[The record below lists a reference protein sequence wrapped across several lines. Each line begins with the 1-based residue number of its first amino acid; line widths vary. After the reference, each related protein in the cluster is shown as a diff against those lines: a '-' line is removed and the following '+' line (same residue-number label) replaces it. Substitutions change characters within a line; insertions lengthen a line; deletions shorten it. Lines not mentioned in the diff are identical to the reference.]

1 MIKLILVH
9 LCLLA
14 CYCSIA
20 QQPGTV
26 RGKITDKN
34 HLPVEFANV
43 YLTTADDSSKVISGA
58 ITDSA
63 GGFLLRNMAFGKYI
77 LHVQCLGYQ
86 KYTANI
92 AITSASSHAVTDNI
106 ILVPASENLND
117 VAVKSLRNMIRRTE
131 EGMVI
136 SASENITQ
144 IGGTAT
150 DLFKN
155 MPGVIVDAEGGVT
168 LRGKSPLILINGK
181 ISGLAGTDR
190 SVNLDQI
197 PASSIDR
204 IEIITNPSSK
214 YDADAEGGI
223 INIILKKNTN
233 KGLNGSFVAGAG
245 FGDRYRLNGAF
256 LLNYKQGKWN
266 FGAAYDNWYTTRTR
280 SVNGDRI
287 QLDIPAAYYLTQRR
301 ADERTVQN
309 QNARISADFSPNQ
322 YSTLTAELSGL
333 FQGENNGE
341 MLYTTAETAS
351 HSFTSKNSRYSNE
364 IRRLHSG
371 EISLAYNRKFRR
383 EDQSFS
389 LRFNTALNKD
399 IENTDITTQSLSS
412 QDMAQG
418 QPFLQQTHTYNKSS
432 LGTLSADYVQPISQ
446 KAFLEAGYKLVYRN
460 LNNDFL
466 RSAKLNGADVIDAAN
481 TDIFHFRE
489 NIHALYTQYNS
500 WTGDKKQPSWKYSIG
515 IRAELVN
522 NNGYTILN
530 PVQFNNQYLKF
541 FPSANLIY
549 YTGNRDMVRLSYSKR
564 INRPGF
570 GQLTPFIDI
579 TDSLNQRIGNPNL
592 QPEISHVFDLSYQ
605 FSFPQGSLLTS
616 LFYRRTNDVI
626 LGYTSLQ
633 SNGIALTRLL
643 NFGNSTTYGV
653 EANLMYRPNNWWD
666 MNLNVSGYNL
676 EIASRELVQSVQR
689 NQFTFFSKLVNNFTP
704 WKNGRLQLVGNY
716 TSPIAIT
723 QGKRI
728 SVYFA
733 DLGIQQKIMKGQGR
747 IGFSLTDIFNTQQSG
762 QRISDVNYSFYR
774 VVKVDTRAIMFT
786 FGYTFRSA
794 FKENLM
800 ENKFKNE

>member
-14 CYCSIA
+14 CYCGIA

-26 RGKITDKN
+26 RGRITDKN

-43 YLTTADDSSKVISGA
+43 YLTHMGDSTKVLSGT
-58 ITDSA
+58 ITDST
-63 GGFLLRNMAFGKYI
+63 GAFVLKNLTTGKYVLNI
-77 LHVQCLGYQ
+77 QCLGYQ
-86 KYTANI
+86 KYLANI
-92 AITSASSHAVTDNI
+92 DITAANPHAVVDHIT
-106 ILVPASENLND
+106 LLPATENLND

-136 SASENITQ
+136 SAADNITQ

-155 MPGVIVDAEGGVT
+155 MPGVIVDAEGSVT

-181 ISGLAGTDR
+181 ISGIAGADR

-256 LLNYKQGKWN
+256 MLNYKRGKWN

-280 SVNGDRI
+280 SVNGDRV
-287 QLDIPAAYYLTQRR
+287 QFDIPAAYYLTQRR

-309 QNARISADFSPNQ
+309 QNARISADFSPDQ
-322 YSTLTAELSGL
+322 YNTLTAELSGL

-351 HSFTSKNSRYSNE
+351 HSFTSKNSRFSNE

-371 EISLAYNRKFRR
+371 EMSLAYNRKFSR
-383 EDQSFS
+383 EDQSLL

-412 QDMAQG
+412 QNTALG

-432 LGTLSADYVQPISQ
+432 LGTLSVDYVQPIAH
-446 KAFLEAGYKLVYRN
+446 KAFLETGYKLVYRN

-466 RSAKLNGADVIDAAN
+466 RSAKLNGSDVIDAAN

-489 NIHALYTQYNS
+489 NIHALYAQYNT
-500 WTGDKKQPSWKYSIG
+500 WTGDKKQPSWKYSMG
-515 IRAELVN
+515 IRTEWVN
-522 NNGYTILN
+522 NQGNTVLN
-530 PVQFNNQYLKF
+530 PARFNNNYLKF
-541 FPSANLIY
+541 FPSANLIH
-549 YTGNRDMVRLSYSKR
+549 YTANRNMIRLSYSKR
-564 INRPGF
+564 INRPSF
-570 GQLTPFIDI
+570 GQLTPFTDI

-592 QPEISHVFDLSYQ
+592 RPEISHVFDLSYQ
-605 FSFPQGSLLTS
+605 VSFPLGSLLTS
-616 LFYRRTNDVI
+616 VFYRRTNDVI
-626 LGYTSLQ
+626 LSYTSLQ
-633 SNGIALTRLL
+633 SNGIAITRLL
-643 NFGNSTTYGV
+643 NFGNSSTYGI
-653 EANLMYRPNNWWD
+653 EANLMYHPNNWWD
-666 MNLNVSGYNL
+666 MNLNLSGYKL
-676 EIASRELVQSVQR
+676 QIQSNAAAQTMQR
-689 NQFTFFSKLVNNFTP
+689 NQYTFFSKLVNNFIP
-704 WKNGRLQLVGNY
+704 WKNGRLQLIGNY

-762 QRISDVNYSFYR
+762 QRISDVNYSFNR

-786 FGYTFRSA
+786 FGYTFRTA